1 MLHKFKLSTRIML
14 IGIIIIFCFSL
25 IFAWLLPKVK
35 KNLYDAKYTKTQH
48 VVEAVWGVLDYYSK
62 QAKSNAMPLE
72 EAKKKAIETIRNLHY
87 DAATK
92 DYFWLNDME
101 PRMIMHPNQTDL
113 DGKSLTD
120 YKDPNGKRLFVAMV
134 DICKSSGAGFVEY
147 IWDKPGTN
155 KKVPKISYVKLFP
168 DWDWIVGSGIYL
180 DDVEN
185 EIAHI
190 LYVILGVVGV
200 IVIGG
205 LGLSFF
211 MARSIS
217 QPINRV
223 IEGLSDGA
231 DQVASGSSQVSSAS
245 QSLADGA
252 SEQAAGIEETSSS
265 VEEMSSMTRQN
276 ANNANQANTLMAE
289 TSKVVDDANHSMAEL
304 TESMKEITAASEET
318 AKIIKTIDEI
328 AFQTNLLA
336 LNAAVEAARAGEV
349 GAGFA
354 VVADEVRNLAMRAAD
369 AAKNTANLIE
379 GTVKKIKTGSD
390 IVTKTNEAFGKVAT
404 GSKKVSELV
413 GEITAASNEQAQGI
427 EQISKSVAEMDKVV
441 QKNAANAEESASA
454 SEEMNAQAEQMK
466 DFVGEL
472 VTLVGGRNGN
482 GAVSQKKGTPSIRGG
497 NSLVSDVLHRP
508 KNEPQKGHLPL
519 MKRSQGKKA
528 PISKLKEVRPDQ
540 VIPMEEA
547 DLKEF

>member
-1 MLHKFKLSTRIML
+1 MKLNLKKKILVLPTVFFLIILSICPVAVWVVRDKLLATTLEKLKGDLAMGEAFLGEKHPGGWSIRDGKLYKGETLMNGNFAVIDQIGALTGDTVTIFQGDTRVATNVKNSSGDRAIGTQAAQNVIAATLHKGETF
-14 IGIIIIFCFSL
+14 IGS
-25 IFAWLLPKVK
+25 AM
-35 KNLYDAKYTKTQH
+35 
-48 VVEAVWGVLDYYSK
+48 VVGISSQTAYK
-62 QAKSNAMPLE
+62 P
-72 EAKKKAIETIRNLHY
+72 IRNSNGEIIGMFYVGVPYSHHTQ
-87 DAATK
+87 A
-92 DYFWLNDME
+92 LNDIALK
-101 PRMIMHPNQTDL
+101 IMF
-113 DGKSLTD
+113 
-120 YKDPNGKRLFVAMV
+120 FVALA
-134 DICKSSGAGFVEY
+134 I
-147 IWDKPGTN
+147 
-155 KKVPKISYVKLFP
+155 
-168 DWDWIVGSGIYL
+168 
-180 DDVEN
+180 
-185 EIAHI
+185 
-190 LYVILGVVGV
+190 V
-200 IVIGG
+200 IVFF
-205 LGLSFF
+205 LSLFLT
-211 MARSIS
+211 RTITR
-217 QPINRV
+217 PINQV
-223 IEGLSDGA
+223 VEGLSDGA
-231 DQVASGSSQVSSAS
+231 DQVTSGSSQVSSSS
-245 QSLADGA
+245 QSLAQGA
-252 SEQAAGIEETSSS
+252 SQQAASLEETSSS
-265 VEEMSSMTRQN
+265 IEEMASMTRQN

-289 TSKVVDDANHSMAEL
+289 TTGVVDDANDSMTKL

-379 GTVKKIKTGSD
+379 GTVKKIKTGSE
-390 IVTKTNEAFGKVAT
+390 IVTKTNEAFGKVAH
-404 GSKKVSELV
+404 SAKKVSELV
-413 GEITAASNEQAQGI
+413 GEISAASNEQAQGI
-427 EQISKSVAEMDKVV
+427 EQISKAVAEMDKVV
-441 QKNAANAEESASA
+441 QENAANAEEAASA

-472 VTLVGGRNGN
+472 ASLVGGRNGN